1 MADKLPL
8 LVGLDWHM
16 QYIALKIVRSSLEVE
31 KNRILNLL
39 YINQVKS
46 AVAEEERLKC
56 LENEKNENNEK
67 NKKKGESERKEDPK
81 STPLR
86 RKSLG
91 QMPRKGSKGMPQILI
106 SQTYNNNNNNNNN
119 DDDDDNSVITIST
132 MNTLR
137 TMKSIGTIGTVGT
150 MRANQQNKQNSNQS
164 NNPTRRNSGDSSHI
178 KKIRLISQSFVSPPA
193 DPKKTQKNTKNILG
207 EKVEKE
213 EKNEKAENTE
223 KREKRMKN
231 GRKKSIFEKSCTAEL
246 CRTGALKSVCL
257 LLLHGERSVRYEA
270 SKVHFINAYIIQC
283 RYNIQCIRCA
293 MSISL

>member
-178 KKIRLISQSFVSPPA
+178 TKIGLLSQSFVSPPA
-193 DPKKTQKNTKNILG
+193 DVDRTQCVVPATL
-207 EKVEKE
+207 VVQCMARPRRCLQCE
-213 EKNEKAENTE
+213 EATQQRAMRRWYVGAGGDADEGLHTRLEVHLDDAACAVPDVGA
-223 KREKRMKN
+223 KR
-231 GRKKSIFEKSCTAEL
+231 
-246 CRTGALKSVCL
+246 
-257 LLLHGERSVRYEA
+257 
-270 SKVHFINAYIIQC
+270 
-283 RYNIQCIRCA
+283 
-293 MSISL
+293 